1 MTAYFPWPC
10 PESYISPGSV
20 CLSGWTPRF
29 PLPCIRRE
37 RALRPSRGLITLRE
51 QKRRG
56 SESQIGT
63 ALRARPSAAHRVQI
77 SRFRAV
83 RTRKAIGIC
92 PSPFGE
98 AVPVTPHWV
107 RNPVWWSRKDRGGC
121 RVMGEDR
128 PLRHCVLQHHV
139 NLRCDSAGCPPPTHL
154 TRSAMTPSATPAGC
168 LRGSSIAVLPC
179 RSGKRCSYRAR
190 PGSGLPAGR
199 HRHGPLSPGRSGHAN
214 LAGRDHGKPAA
225 GIGLGRLLCRQT
237 ARGSGRVVPSG
248 LPVSP
253 AGPSA

>member
-1 MTAYFPWPC
+1 V
-10 PESYISPGSV
+10 SR
-20 CLSGWTPRF
+20 SGG
-29 PLPCIRRE
+29 
-37 RALRPSRGLITLRE
+37 AAS
-51 QKRRG
+51 
-56 SESQIGT
+56 SQIGA

-77 SRFRAV
+77 SRFREQPGLARRSASV
-83 RTRKAIGIC
+83 RRPSRSGARYTGTGYGIQ
-92 PSPFGE
+92 F
-98 AVPVTPHWV
+98 
-107 RNPVWWSRKDRGGC
+107 WWSRKDRGGC

-139 NLRCDSAGCPPPTHL
+139 NLRCDSAGCPPPAHL
-154 TRSAMTPSATPAGC
+154 TRSTMTPSATPTGC

-225 GIGLGRLLCRQT
+225 GIRPRRLHLPPDCAWERAGRAVRAACI
-237 ARGSGRVVPSG
+237 AGRPIGVTLSSSYREPS
-248 LPVSP
+248 
-253 AGPSA
+253 